1 MFSFIYKKIIIDFSK
16 ITLFFIT
23 IIVCLSIYHAKNFNL
38 DASSDAL
45 LLEGDPDLKY
55 LRDVNDTYNSK
66 DFLVLTYTP
75 VSSFTQKETI
85 LNLQLLKSKIEKLT
99 WVDSVVTVI
108 DVPLLKSTDEGLME
122 RLKNFKTLA
131 YPEIDRERGFDEI
144 INSPIYQ
151 DYVISKDGK
160 TSGIVV
166 YLIKDERLAEYIKI
180 KDKYFEQS
188 NETGLSKEEKLNYK
202 KFIREYED
210 YKNLYNIRNHQNIT
224 EIRDVINKYGENAKI
239 YLGGIPMIADD
250 MMSFIK
256 SDIVVFGIGVFI
268 FIVLT
273 LWFIFRNLK
282 WVLMPL
288 IGCASSVI
296 IMIGLLGFIGWK
308 VTVISS
314 NFIALMLILNMAMN
328 IHLTVRF
335 LQLKKEFPDLTKNEI
350 VFEAS
355 KKMMLPILYTA
366 LTTICAFLSLV
377 LSGIKPIIDFG
388 WMMTLGLI
396 VSFLV
401 TFLLLPS
408 LISILAS
415 QEEIGL
421 KDTEKSLIITS
432 ALGSFTKNN
441 RIIIFGSTFL
451 IIIFSIVGITKL
463 EVENSFINY
472 FDKETEIYKGMKKID
487 DDLGGTTPL
496 NVILKFPSDIK
507 ETKKDNDND
516 EFDEWDEDNRDSK
529 EEKSKYWFTRDKM
542 DKIIKV
548 HDYLESL
555 PEIGKVLSFGSILR
569 VAEDLNNKQLQSLE
583 IAVLYSKIPEE
594 IKKEIVSPYISVEK
608 DEARISIR
616 IKDSLKDLRRN
627 DLINKINSELNTKLG
642 LNKNEYKLTGVLIL
656 FNNLLQSLFKSQI
669 LTLGFVILG
678 IFLMFFILFRN
689 TTLSLIGIVPNFL
702 AAFFILGIIGLLG
715 IPLDMMTITIAAITI
730 GIAVDNSIHYIYR
743 FREEFKKINN
753 YNKTLDRCHS
763 TVGIAILNTS
773 ITIVFGFSIL
783 VLSNFIPTIYFGVFT
798 GIAMLLAMIS
808 VLTLLPKL
816 ILTYKPFGKE
826 KNNLAI

>member
-1 MFSFIYKKIIIDFSK
+1 MFASIYKKIVIDFSK
-16 ITLFFIT
+16 ITLLFLAIL
-23 IIVCLSIYHAKNFNL
+23 IIFSLYHSKNFNL

-55 LRDVNDTYNSK
+55 LREVNETYGSK

-75 VSSFTQKETI
+75 VTSFTEKETI
-85 LNLQLLKSKIEKLT
+85 LNIQLLKSKIEKLT
-99 WVDSVVTVI
+99 WVDSVITII

-122 RLKNFKTLA
+122 RLKNYKTLA

-144 INSPIYQ
+144 INSPIYKN
-151 DYVISKDGK
+151 YVISEDGR

-166 YLIKDERLAEYIKI
+166 YLKKDERLTEYIKI
-180 KDKYFEQS
+180 KDKYFNQQ
-188 NETGLSKEEKLNYK
+188 NETGLTKEEKINYK
-202 KFIREYED
+202 KFIREYEG
-210 YKNLYNIRNHQNIT
+210 YKNLYNTRNNQNIT
-224 EIRDVINKYGENAKI
+224 EIREVIGKYGDNAKI
-239 YLGGIPMIADD
+239 HLGGIPMIAND
-250 MMSFIK
+250 MMSYIK
-256 SDIVVFGIGVFI
+256 SDIIVFGIGVFV

-288 IGCASSVI
+288 LGCATSVVL
-296 IMIGLLGFIGWK
+296 MVGLLGLIGWK

-328 IHLTVRF
+328 IHVTVRF
-335 LQLKKEFPDLTKNEI
+335 LQLKKEFPHLLKNEA
-350 VFEAS
+350 VFETS
-355 KKMMLPILYTA
+355 KKMMLPILYTV

-377 LSGIKPIIDFG
+377 FSGIKPIIDFG

-396 VSFLV
+396 ISFFV

-408 LISILAS
+408 LINLLSS
-415 QEEIGL
+415 DNEIGL
-421 KDTEKSLIITS
+421 RDTEKSFITS
-432 ALGSFTKNN
+432 ALGTFTKKSK
-441 RIIIFGSTFL
+441 ILIYASTFL
-451 IIIFSIVGITKL
+451 VIIFSTIGILKL

-487 DDLGGTTPL
+487 DELGGTTPL
-496 NVILKFPSDIK
+496 NIILKFPKKNEANNS
-507 ETKKDNDND
+507 KKDELDD
-516 EFDEWDEDNRDSK
+516 W
-529 EEKSKYWFTRDKM
+529 EEENVTAADKAKYWFTRDKM
-542 DKIIKV
+542 DKIIKA
-548 HDYLESL
+548 HDYLDSL

-569 VAEDLNNKQLQSLE
+569 VAEELNNKKLQSLE
-583 IAVLYSKIPEE
+583 IAVLYSKIPQE
-594 IKKEIVSPYISVEK
+594 IKTEIISPYISVDK
-608 DEARISIR
+608 DEARISVR

-627 DLINKINSELNTKLG
+627 DLIKKINADLNTKLG
-642 LNKNEYKLTGVLIL
+642 FEKNEYKLAGVLIL

-669 LTLGFVILG
+669 LTLGIVILG

-689 TTLSLIGIVPNFL
+689 TLLSFIGVVPNFI
-702 AAFFILGIIGLLG
+702 AAFFILGTIGLLE

-743 FREEFKKINN
+743 FKEEFKKINN
-753 YNKTLDRCHS
+753 YNQTLDKCHS
-763 TVGIAILNTS
+763 TVGVAILNTS

-783 VLSNFIPTIYFGVFT
+783 IMSNFIPTIYFGVFT

-816 ILTYKPFGKE
+816 ILTFKPFGRE
-826 KNNLAI
+826 INESI